1 MLPSRRA
8 QSLAL
13 LVTGLCLGAQLIIA
27 PYARAQIR
35 DGGIDPHNLGKGD
48 WIYIL
53 ANAVNHMGGPVSGV
67 TNLASLMAYE
77 KNQGLQYII
86 FKAGDGGTRFP
97 TDANPQFTSDVV
109 NAGHAAGL
117 KIFGY
122 GFSYGTDI
130 PGEQAVADYVF
141 NQGADGFV
149 FDAEGAWESQ
159 NLPNNTTKAIQ
170 LCSGVRTNWPNK
182 FLAHS
187 PFPIISFHST
197 FPYKEFGYYC
207 DVVMPQDY
215 WNDIGAYVS
224 SSPTLMVQKMTAE
237 YRNWQNSLTG
247 IWTNSLKPIVPAGQG
262 WSDGTNYTTTAA
274 QITEFYNA
282 LKTDPNPATSGGY
295 KGVNWWRAELH
306 PSDVLAAIRTNSIG
320 NVPANAPVISN
331 VSAGGLTDTSATI
344 TWTTDQSSDSVVE
357 CGLNPS
363 YGNSVTNSASLYFH
377 TVTVSGLTPNTTYH
391 YRVKSKNA
399 SLQQGVSSDYVFTTL
414 LVPVPDILVDDANVS
429 YSGSWTVGSSSG
441 FSGTE
446 YRFAST
452 TTNTTLT
459 ATFRPTINT
468 SGNYDIY
475 IWYIAGSNRATNA
488 PWTISGSGAPLNVA
502 VNQSVNGG
510 TWFKIAS
517 AQNFA
522 AGTSGYVQLANG
534 TGTSGKVVISDAVK
548 FVFVPPP
555 PSPPAI
561 GTQPQNLTVNQGN
574 SAMFTVVASGTA
586 PLSYQWR
593 FNGANIAGATASSY
607 TRNNAQTND
616 AGNYSVVI
624 TNSVN
629 SITSSNAAL
638 TVNVP
643 PAITSQPQSV
653 TTNLGSDVTFTVA
666 ATGTAPLSYF
676 WQFNGSTIPGATVN
690 SYTRTNVQPAD
701 VGAYSVIVS
710 NVAGTATSDDAA
722 LALTQSNPPHID
734 AITLLPDGTFQLQMS
749 GGPGNFSLE
758 AAPDLSGWTQLTSIT
773 ASNAVFQYTD
783 PDQNQPGRFYRL
795 RVLP

>member
-1 MLPSRRA
+1 MLPF
-8 QSLAL
+8 
-13 LVTGLCLGAQLIIA
+13 CGAQRSAFFLFGFCVSLQFAAA
-27 PYARAQIR
+27 PNSRAQIR

-53 ANAVNHMGGPVSGV
+53 ANAVNHLGGPVSGV

-86 FKAGDGGTRFP
+86 IKAGDGATRFP
-97 TDANPQFTSDVV
+97 SDVNPQFTSDVV

-117 KIFGY
+117 KVFGY

-130 PGEQAVADYVF
+130 PGEQAIADYVF

-170 LCSGVRTNWPNK
+170 LCSGIRTNWPNK

-215 WNDIGAYVS
+215 WNDIGSYVS
-224 SSPTLMVQKMTAE
+224 SSPTIMVQKMTTE

-247 IWTNSLKPIVPAGQG
+247 IWTNSIKPIVPVGQG
-262 WSDGTNYTTTAA
+262 WSDGTNYTTTAS

-282 LKTDPNPATSGGY
+282 LKADPNPATTGGY

-306 PSDVLAAIRTNSIG
+306 PSDVLAAIGTNTIG
-320 NVPANAPVISN
+320 NASTNAPIISN
-331 VSAGGLTDTSATI
+331 VLAGGLTDTSATI

-357 CGLNPS
+357 YGFNTS
-363 YGNSVTNSASLYFH
+363 YGSAVTNIASLSFH
-377 TVTVSGLTPNTTYH
+377 TVTISGLSPNTTYH
-391 YRVKSKNA
+391 YRVKSKNT
-399 SLQQGVSSDYVFTTL
+399 SNQQGVSTDYVFTTL
-414 LVPVPDILVDDANVS
+414 LVPVPDILVDDENVS
-429 YSGSWTVGSSSG
+429 YSGSWSPGASAG
-441 FSGTE
+441 YSGTE

-452 TTNTTLT
+452 AVSTTLT

-502 VNQSVNGG
+502 INQSINGG

-522 AGTSGYVQLANG
+522 AGTNGYVQLANG
-534 TGTSGKVVISDAVK
+534 TGASGKVVISDAVK

-555 PSPPAI
+555 PSPPVI
-561 GTQPQNLTVNQGN
+561 GTQPQSLTVNQGN
-574 SAMFTVVASGTA
+574 SATFTVVASGTA

-607 TRNNAQTND
+607 TKNNVQTND

-629 SITSSNAAL
+629 SITSSLASL
-638 TVNVP
+638 TVYVP
-643 PAITSQPQSV
+643 PLITSQPKSV
-653 TTNLGSDVTFTVA
+653 TTNAGSDVTFTVA
-666 ATGTAPLSYF
+666 ATGTAPLSYV
-676 WQFNGSTIPGATVN
+676 WRFNGAIISGATTTA
-690 SYTRTNVQPAD
+690 YTRTNVQAVD
-701 VGAYSVIVS
+701 AGVYSVIVS
-710 NVAGTATSDDAA
+710 NVAGAAISDDAT
-722 LALTQSNPPHID
+722 LALIQSNLPHID
-734 AITLLPDGTFQLQMS
+734 AITRLPDSTIQLQMS
-749 GGPGNFSLE
+749 GGPGNFGLE
-758 AAPDLSGWTQLTSIT
+758 VGPDLSDWTQLTSIT
-773 ASNAVFQYTD
+773 ATNTVFEYTD
-783 PDQNQPGRFYRL
+783 SETNQSIRFYRL